1 MSLRK
6 KKTVRDQLEARLE
19 DLLAQADGIRQQ
31 LLDRAPEVRDTVV
44 AKAQHGAADL
54 ADTVKTK
61 AAHGA
66 ADLRERLPELRQEL
80 LERTPE
86 LSEKTYDR
94 LPRSVA
100 DRLPDE
106 VKPKKRRL
114 RRVVGFGLVLGAG
127 AAAFATLRGKQT
139 PPPPPYQPS
148 PAPHSAPTTTASQT
162 PIADSLD
169 AVDGPPKA

>member
-19 DLLAQADGIRQQ
+19 DLLAQADVVRQQ
-31 LLDRAPEVRDTVV
+31 IKDRAPEVRDTVV
-44 AKAQHGAADL
+44 AKAQTGAADL
-54 ADTVKTK
+54 AETVRTK

-66 ADLRERLPELRQEL
+66 ADLRERLPEIRHDL
-80 LERTPE
+80 LERAPE

-94 LPRSVA
+94 LPKAVA
-100 DRLPDE
+100 DRLPEE

-114 RRVVGFGLVLGAG
+114 RRIVGFGLVLGAG

-139 PPPPPYQPS
+139 PPPPPYQPT
-148 PAPHSAPTTTASQT
+148 PGPAAPHSGTAPV
-162 PIADSLD
+162 ADSLD
-169 AVDGPPKA
+169 AVDAPGTK